1 MTLGDHGVYTRGIR
15 EPYQKSFMDQR
26 YYNIGRRSLAEVI
39 SVKEADFQQFKKKY
53 DSLIIM
59 RFSPNEEEL
68 SRFQKVF
75 IEIVENLGIT
85 YRMQYIFHVEGYF
98 SVKVTPL
105 GANLSMLEEKEEGEL
120 NAFLKEASSWLGQW
134 FK

>member
-1 MTLGDHGVYTRGIR
+1 
-15 EPYQKSFMDQR
+15 MDQR
-26 YYNIGRRSLAEVI
+26 YYNTGRRSLAEVI